1 MLVALIILAPSCL
14 SYPFIEAVVPDAA
27 QIFTD
32 ICDMNSLHGEKRFGT
47 SWSTWS
53 PSMVTESGTSEA
65 GERSVVVPT
74 LIASPSILS
83 PS

>member
-14 SYPFIEAVVPDAA
+14 SYPFIEAVVSDAA

-32 ICDMNSLHGEKRFGT
+32 ICDMNSLHGQKRFGT

-53 PSMVTESGTSEA
+53 PSMVIESGTSGT
-65 GERSVVVPT
+65 GERLVVVPT
-74 LIASPSILS
+74 LVASPSILS